1 MLPSLPVPRRV
12 GILVRS
18 SKAMA
23 SGARI
28 AGLSMLALLALAG
41 CAENPMMLSGQVQ
54 QYQKEQVAMNRQYQQ
69 LQDRARTLDQA
80 NQDLSRRLA
89 LADQQTQLADERLR
103 AVQDQLRTLTTQL
116 ADSQTEQR
124 NSEQKSQALS
134 ASLHRQTGV
143 SITPNNSFL
152 QTLPA
157 LSQPGVHVRRD
168 GDTIRIELP
177 ASQLFDPGGAQLA
190 PGPRA
195 SSPRWPANS
204 AATIP
209 TRSSASRDTPTATRC
224 PAASGEAITSCRSS
238 RRWPSTRNSAAG
250 WGCGRSSFSSSATD
264 RTIRRSPT
272 PLPRESSAIAAWSW
286 SSTRTAGDSRGW
298 RRPCCRLAS
307 GNQ

>member
-177 ASQLFDPGGAQLA
+177 ASQLFDPGGAQLRA
-190 PGPRA
+190 RGRGPHRRGGQRTPPQLSRPDHRRRGTHRQRPLARRPVAKQSPVVDRPGDGRLRGTQQPDGAAAGAAFRRRPRIEPSGGLQRHCRGKAAQSPRGVGRLPGP
-195 SSPRWPANS
+195 
-204 AATIP
+204 
-209 TRSSASRDTPTATRC
+209 
-224 PAASGEAITSCRSS
+224 
-238 RRWPSTRNSAAG
+238 
-250 WGCGRSSFSSSATD
+250 
-264 RTIRRSPT
+264 
-272 PLPRESSAIAAWSW
+272 LAIAAGG
-286 SSTRTAGDSRGW
+286 AGHAAG
-298 RRPCCRLAS
+298 
-307 GNQ
+307 

>member
-1 MLPSLPVPRRV
+1 
-12 GILVRS
+12 
-18 SKAMA
+18 MA

-177 ASQLFDPGGAQLA
+177 ASQLFDPGGAQLHHGA
-190 PGPRA
+190 AGLIAEVASELRRNYPDQIIGVEGHTDSDPLPGGQ
-195 SSPRWPANS
+195 W
-204 AATIP
+204 
-209 TRSSASRDTPTATRC
+209 RSNHQLSIVQAMAVY
-224 PAASGEAITSCRSS
+224 EELSS
-238 RRWPSTRNSAAG
+238 RMGLRPEQLFVVGHGSNHPAVSNATAEGKRRNRRVELVVYPDRWR
-250 WGCGRSSFSSSATD
+250 
-264 RTIRRSPT
+264 
-272 PLPRESSAIAAWSW
+272 
-286 SSTRTAGDSRGW
+286 
-298 RRPCCRLAS
+298 
-307 GNQ
+307 